1 MYVFIAACLI
11 FAAALIQNI
20 CVIIEALTHKR
31 RRSRVRHFDKFS
43 HNQLDQMSEDA
54 HRQAV
59 EMHKM
64 AHDQAMQMHAVAHDS
79 AMQMM
84 DLNQMNMINNNFGM

>member
-11 FAAALIQNI
+11 FAIALIQNI
-20 CVIIEALTHKR
+20 CAIVQCLTHKR
-31 RRSRVRHFDKFS
+31 RRPRVHFSRDLAHD
-43 HNQLDQMSEDA
+43 QLNQMSEDA

-59 EMHKM
+59 EMHRI

-84 DLNQMNMINNNFGM
+84 DLNQMNLINNNFGM